1 MVMPESFQHILRVM
15 NTNLKGER
23 KIMFSLTAIKG
34 VGRRYA
40 NLCCKMAEINLDK
53 RAGELVRLFQKTKF
67 FSDLHTCGI
76 MFECSLH
83 PVYDTCMLPQHLC
96 TRNCPPY
103 LDGHGSRTIVFRL
116 SSPGRKQ
123 RPMRAHLKNIS

>member
-1 MVMPESFQHILRVM
+1 MHWASWSRSAVPTVAAHADYAFYCTLAHLTNQFPLPPLPVKNKKKQMSMVMPESFQHILRVM

-53 RAGELVRLFQKTKF
+53 RAGELVRLF
-67 FSDLHTCGI
+67 S
-76 MFECSLH
+76 E
-83 PVYDTCMLPQHLC
+83 
-96 TRNCPPY
+96 N
-103 LDGHGSRTIVFRL
+103 
-116 SSPGRKQ
+116 
-123 RPMRAHLKNIS
+123 